1 MSILSVFSGYRRRS
15 RERGAAIV
23 EFAVVCPLLCAILF
37 GIIEYGHLFLVQQTL
52 TNAAREGCR
61 MVVLQTATSPYAEA
75 SARVGQIMNAAGI
88 DGDEYNIAIDDASTN
103 GRIDIE
109 ISVDYD
115 DVTLLGVLP
124 NTFLGGTDTGEGR
137 TLTGRCS
144 MRKEGI

>member
-1 MSILSVFSGYRRRS
+1 MSIVKVFARYRRRS
-15 RERGAAIV
+15 RERGSAIV

-61 MVVLQTATSPYAEA
+61 MVVLQTATSPYTEA
-75 SARVGQIMNAAGI
+75 TDRVDQILDAVGI
-88 DGDEYNIAIDDASTN
+88 SGDEYTLSIDDTDTN
-103 GRIDIE
+103 GQMSIE

-115 DVTLLGVLP
+115 DVTITGVLP
-124 NTFLGGTDTGEGR
+124 TTFLGGTDCGGEK
-137 TLTGRCS
+137 TLKGRCT